1 MYPPLWSPGPWR
13 SKGGVIIIFITLH
26 GGRLATVI
34 RPSASP
40 SGIIC
45 SLMRLVLPV
54 VAGRMAPNCNSSCD
68 GPENS
73 LEMSVACFCVRL
85 SSWLLNVQISVWYLL
100 SLSKIVL
107 LFVVKKRRLL
117 LVASFPYK
125 RPDNRHNPDENG
137 PVPSPLKNLKIQLK
151 NKQMR

>member
-1 MYPPLWSPGPWR
+1 M
-13 SKGGVIIIFITLH
+13 
-26 GGRLATVI
+26 
-34 RPSASP
+34 
-40 SGIIC
+40 
-45 SLMRLVLPV
+45 
-54 VAGRMAPNCNSSCD
+54 
-68 GPENS
+68 
-73 LEMSVACFCVRL
+73 
-85 SSWLLNVQISVWYLL
+85 QISVWYLL